1 MVKPPR
7 VRHSKTEREAVTIDL
22 EPGEVSR
29 LSQPSES
36 SAPVS
41 PSADDAGIP
50 TEPVAAMADGPTA
63 DTPSAMAETAAPAA
77 PAESKPDETTAETKP
92 QPEIKPTEDKPQ
104 ERPAFGRDAARSTP
118 GVSGAKASPPP
129 PPSPPPRAAVEPKRT
144 GNGAALLYG
153 VLGGIV
159 AIAIGWGLLQA
170 GIVQIGGAPATPDNS
185 ALTALQAEVAGLKG
199 EVDALKQ
206 APAPEGVAGLQQ
218 AVDDSNARV
227 AEFGT
232 ALEALRSDL
241 ATLRKAVE
249 SGGAGDGAAVQAL
262 ATRVGEI
269 EAAVAALGEG
279 GSAPDPA
286 LLDALGKRIDTLET
300 ALSAAA
306 TAASAT
312 DGRIAQLEQSVA
324 DLARQMENIGGQP
337 KVALAIASAALRAA
351 LERGGIFTAEVET
364 FAAVAPPETDLAA
377 LRDIAAK
384 GVSTRA
390 QLAAEMPAAA
400 DAMIAAAN
408 TTAEDPGFFGGIVD
422 GIGSLVTVRPI
433 GEVPGPGVP
442 ETVAR
447 MEVAVQQGDLAK
459 AMAEYDT
466 LSEPA
471 KAAGAALA
479 DKIRTR
485 IAAEQL
491 VDKALADALKGT

>member
-29 LSQPSES
+29 ISEPTEPP
-36 SAPVS
+36 APAS
-41 PSADDAGIP
+41 PPVDDAGMPI
-50 TEPVAAMADGPTA
+50 EPVAAMADGAPPE
-63 DTPSAMAETAAPAA
+63 TPKGAEETAAPTTSAEDKPSERTVAA
-77 PAESKPDETTAETKP
+77 KPEPETKP
-92 QPEIKPTEDKPQ
+92 SEDKVQ
-104 ERPAFGRDAARSTP
+104 DRPAFGREAARSTP
-118 GVSGAKASPPP
+118 GVSGAKASA
-129 PPSPPPRAAVEPKRT
+129 PPPRPAAEPTRR
-144 GNGAALLYG
+144 GNGAALLYAII
-153 VLGGIV
+153 GGIV
-159 AIAIGWGLLQA
+159 AIAVGWGLLQA
-170 GIVQIGGAPATPDNS
+170 GVVQIGGGTATPDDS

-218 AVDDSNARV
+218 AVDDSSAKV
-227 AEFGT
+227 AAFGT
-232 ALEALRSDL
+232 ALETLRSDL

-269 EAAVAALGEG
+269 EAAVAALGQG
-279 GSAPDPA
+279 GSASDPA
-286 LLDALGKRIDTLET
+286 VLDALGKRIDTLET

-312 DGRIAQLEQSVA
+312 DGRVAQLEQSVA

-351 LERGGIFTAEVET
+351 LERGGIFTAEVDT
-364 FAAVAPPETDLAA
+364 FAAVAPPETDLSA
-377 LRDIAAK
+377 LREVAAK
-384 GVSTRA
+384 GVVTRA
-390 QLAAEMPAAA
+390 QLATEMPAAA

-459 AMAEYDT
+459 AMAEYET